1 MDYEA
6 LTLNEVEEVE
16 KLTGFSIDAIANDG
30 QPKGRVLKVLIWVMK
45 KRQNPNYSIDD
56 AGKLT
61 LAEAVAIFG
70 GEADPKEQ

>member
-1 MDYEA
+1 MDYQA

-16 KLTGFSIDAIANDG
+16 KLTGVSIDAIANDG

-45 KRQNPNYSIDD
+45 KRENPNYSIEE

-70 GEADPKEQ
+70 GDEDPKD

>member
-16 KLTGFSIDAIANDG
+16 KLTGVSIDAIANDG

-45 KRQNPNYSIDD
+45 KRENSSYTLDE

-70 GEADPKEQ
+70 GDADPKEQ